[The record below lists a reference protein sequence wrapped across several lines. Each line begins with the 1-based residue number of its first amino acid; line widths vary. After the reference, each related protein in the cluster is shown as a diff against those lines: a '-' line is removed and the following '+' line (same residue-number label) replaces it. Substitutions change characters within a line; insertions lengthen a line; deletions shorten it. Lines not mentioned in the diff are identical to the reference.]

1 MPEPLAPFTVNN
13 LGLQVRYRYEIGPL
27 SELFLVYARGGFN
40 LLTDDDRDVGDLFG
54 DMSDVRD
61 SDQFMIKVR
70 YRL

>member
-1 MPEPLAPFTVNN
+1 
-13 LGLQVRYRYEIGPL
+13 
-27 SELFLVYARGGFN
+27 VYARGGFN
-40 LLTDDDRDVGDLFG
+40 LLTDDYRDVGDLFG